1 MEIMVKTLDERR
13 AESERT
19 LTKQAPCETEAEYRR
34 AAETGSPE
42 ALLALARALID
53 NSIEHQDPDEALLC
67 LDRIRNVVEYA
78 NIADEELAIV
88 ERKAKQ
94 KQHELGE
101 AQQLEYMHNQD
112 A

>member
-1 MEIMVKTLDERR
+1 MVKTLDERH
-13 AESERT
+13 AESERQ
-19 LTKQAPCETEAEYRR
+19 LTKLPPCETEAEYRK

-42 ALLALARALID
+42 ALLALAKALLD

-67 LDRIRNVVEYA
+67 LERIRNTA
-78 NIADEELAIV
+78 GNDAIPDDELAEV
-88 ERKAKQ
+88 ERKAKK

>member
-1 MEIMVKTLDERR
+1 MDIMVKTLDERH
-13 AESERT
+13 AESERQ
-19 LTKQAPCETEAEYRR
+19 LTKQAPCETEAEYRK

-42 ALLALARALID
+42 ALFALAKALID

-67 LDRIRNVVEYA
+67 LERIRNGA
-78 NIADEELAIV
+78 GKGAIPSEELAVV
-88 ERKAKQ
+88 EKKVKQ

>member
-1 MEIMVKTLDERR
+1 MVKTLDERH
-13 AESERT
+13 AESERQ
-19 LTKQAPCETEAEYRR
+19 LTKQAPCETEAEYRK
-34 AAETGSPE
+34 AAETGDPK

-53 NSIEHQDPDEALLC
+53 KSIQHQDPDEALLC
-67 LDRIRNVVEYA
+67 LERIRQAGGHVT
-78 NIADEELAIV
+78 ISDDDLAIV
-88 ERKAKQ
+88 ERKAKK

>member
-1 MEIMVKTLDERR
+1 MVKTLDERH
-13 AESERT
+13 AESKRQ
-19 LTKQAPCETEAEYRR
+19 LTKLYPCETEAEYRK
-34 AAETGSPE
+34 AAESGRPE

-67 LDRIRNVVEYA
+67 LERIRNVA
-78 NIADEELAIV
+78 GNGAIADDELAEV
-88 ERKAKQ
+88 ERMAKK

>member
-1 MEIMVKTLDERR
+1 MVKTLDERH
-13 AESERT
+13 AESERQ
-19 LTKQAPCETEAEYRR
+19 LSKQAPCETEAEYRK

-42 ALLALARALID
+42 ALFALARALID

-67 LDRIRNVVEYA
+67 LERIRNGA
-78 NIADEELAIV
+78 GTASITDEEFALV
-88 ERKAKQ
+88 ERKAKK

>member
-1 MEIMVKTLDERR
+1 MVKTLDERH
-13 AESERT
+13 AESERV
-19 LTKQAPCETEAEYRR
+19 LTKQAPCETEAEYRK

-42 ALLALARALID
+42 ALFALAQALID

-67 LDRIRNVVEYA
+67 IERIRNAEGYA
-78 NIADEELAIV
+78 EIPDEELAIV
-88 ERKAKQ
+88 EHKAK
-94 KQHELGE
+94 KRQHELGE

>member
-1 MEIMVKTLDERR
+1 MVKTLDERY
-13 AESERT
+13 AESERQ
-19 LTKQAPCETEAEYRR
+19 LTKQAPCETETEYRK

-42 ALLALARALID
+42 ALLALARALIN

-67 LDRIRNVVEYA
+67 LDRIRNVVTYA
-78 NIADEELAIV
+78 NISDEELAEV
-88 ERKAKQ
+88 ERQAK
-94 KQHELGE
+94 KRQHELGE

>member
-1 MEIMVKTLDERR
+1 MVKTLDERY
-13 AESERT
+13 AESERQ
-19 LTKQAPCETEAEYRR
+19 LTKQAPCETEAEYRKS
-34 AAETGSPE
+34 AETGSPE

-53 NSIEHQDPDEALLC
+53 GSIEHQDPDEALLC

-78 NIADEELAIV
+78 NISDDELAVV
-88 ERKAKQ
+88 EREAKK

>member
-1 MEIMVKTLDERR
+1 MVKTLDERHT
-13 AESERT
+13 ESERQ
-19 LTKQAPCETEAEYRR
+19 LTKLAPCQTEAEYRK

-42 ALLALARALID
+42 ALLALAQALIN

-67 LDRIRNVVEYA
+67 LERIRAVSGHGA
-78 NIADEELAIV
+78 ISDAELAIV
-88 ERKAKQ
+88 EREAKK

>member
-1 MEIMVKTLDERR
+1 MVKTLDERH
-13 AESERT
+13 AEAERV
-19 LTKQAPCETEAEYRR
+19 LTKQAPCETEAEYRK

-78 NIADEELAIV
+78 NIPDDELAAV
-88 ERKAKQ
+88 ERQAKK

>member
-1 MEIMVKTLDERR
+1 MVKTLDERY
-13 AESERT
+13 AESERQ
-19 LTKQAPCETEAEYRR
+19 LTKQVPCETEAEYRK

-42 ALLALARALID
+42 ALLALAKALLD

-78 NIADEELAIV
+78 NISDEELASV
-88 ERKAKQ
+88 EREAKKQ
-94 KQHELGE
+94 QHELGE